1 MKQSTK
7 FLFIFGK
14 YKLHKATNEMVLNL

>member
-1 MKQSTK
+1 MKESTK
-7 FLFIFGK
+7 FFDFGK